1 MTDLKHARLV
11 LTNDQLKSRSSSY
24 SAGLQSPTSH
34 FGTDKPRESCQ
45 AGHAAPASAEHS
57 KCIAT
62 CDAAQHSHCHRVQSS
77 SCLPSITATQRYF
90 SSFISLPGVQT
101 SLDIHCHSHCRL
113 RLCGIRIAVT
123 CNKTVWACRP
133 TRNDGPAIHS
143 PRDQG
148 GALCSSRYILHFG
161 RVLRWKCFPYV
172 GLYFCLLFCCSCFLL
187 RKESGNV
194 LALLIHRGIPRV
206 LLGSERELAVSD
218 AASGKGPVSSEAT
231 VVPALMVSPSAPAFC
246 RERGKALRAA
256 ALPSVGKL
264 GFVREATILGFLPKN
279 KLSQFPKFNR
289 GHGKLFFSVMPILLV
304 QNYQQSWQ

>member
-1 MTDLKHARLV
+1 M
-11 LTNDQLKSRSSSY
+11 
-24 SAGLQSPTSH
+24 
-34 FGTDKPRESCQ
+34 
-45 AGHAAPASAEHS
+45 
-57 KCIAT
+57 
-62 CDAAQHSHCHRVQSS
+62 
-77 SCLPSITATQRYF
+77 
-90 SSFISLPGVQT
+90 
-101 SLDIHCHSHCRL
+101 
-113 RLCGIRIAVT
+113 
-123 CNKTVWACRP
+123 
-133 TRNDGPAIHS
+133 
-143 PRDQG
+143 
-148 GALCSSRYILHFG
+148 
-161 RVLRWKCFPYV
+161 
-172 GLYFCLLFCCSCFLL
+172 
-187 RKESGNV
+187 RKESGDV